1 MYYDS
6 SFANLRGGNGIHECH
21 TEKGQSGAPV
31 FLSSKAME
39 VIGIHKGKDKN
50 LSKNT
55 FTLVSL
61 SMLKDLQ
68 NWIETWKIT
77 IKGFEKSEGSFGGME
92 DIKKEN
98 LKLLQEK

>member
-6 SFANLRGGNGIHECH
+6 SLAKLSGGNGIHECH
-21 TEKGQSGAPV
+21 TEKGQSGSPV
-31 FLSSKAME
+31 FLSSNAME
-39 VIGIHKGKDKN
+39 VIGIHKGFDKN
-50 LSKNT
+50 LSKNA

-68 NWIETWKIT
+68 NWVETWNIT
-77 IKGFEKSEGSFGGME
+77 IKGFEKSVGSLGSME